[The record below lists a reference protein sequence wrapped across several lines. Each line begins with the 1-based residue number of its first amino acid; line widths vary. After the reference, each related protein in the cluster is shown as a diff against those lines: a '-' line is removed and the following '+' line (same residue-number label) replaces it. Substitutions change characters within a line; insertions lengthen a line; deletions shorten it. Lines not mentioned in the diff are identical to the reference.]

1 MTAYCNY
8 TLLKIGALALVLV
21 LLTRNNDEI
30 LSRVRK
36 GKFQRDNLDMN
47 VGKGSTRRLSQQSHN
62 SKSELP
68 YFILH
73 VGPQK
78 TGMYMF

>member
-1 MTAYCNY
+1 MTQNY
-8 TLLKIGALALVLV
+8 ALLLIAALALVLV
-21 LLTRNNDEI
+21 LFTGNNDEI

-47 VGKGSTRRLSQQSHN
+47 FGKESTRHLSQKQPN
-62 SKSELP
+62 NLRELP

>member
-1 MTAYCNY
+1 MNVYSNY
-8 TLLKIGALALVLV
+8 TLLIGALALVRF
-21 LLTRNNDEI
+21 LLTRNNGEI
-30 LSRVRK
+30 FSRVRK
-36 GKFQRDNLDMN
+36 GKLQQDNLDMN
-47 VGKGSTRRLSQQSHN
+47 VGKESTRHLSQQSQI
-62 SKSELP
+62 SKNELP